1 MPPQGLRWLPAI
13 DKLLRTPQAEEL
25 SRVYGRE
32 SLRDALRES
41 LDAARDQ
48 IRAGTPVP
56 DVSSLLAAAEARLR
70 SQFAPTLRPV
80 INATGVILHTNLGRA
95 PLSAQAQ
102 AAIVAAAAHY
112 STLEYQ
118 LETGKRGKRD
128 QHAESLLKLITGAA
142 GALVVNNNA
151 AAVTLILAALAKDQ
165 QVLISRGQLVEIGGG
180 FRMPDV
186 MHQSGAIMVEVG
198 TTNKTRLEDFARAI
212 TPQSAL
218 ILRVHTSNFKQI
230 GFTEQP
236 ELSDLT
242 ALAHERLL
250 VAADDLGSGAL
261 VDTAAFGLD
270 HEPTIQESLQSG
282 CDLVAFSG
290 DKLLGGPQA
299 GIIVGRADLIER
311 LKRHPLARAFRIDK
325 LSLAGLVATL
335 EHYRRGEALSHI
347 PVWQMISAPVK
358 ALHHRA
364 AAWQS
369 QVGGEV
375 MPSFSTVGGGSLPGE
390 SLPTYVL
397 ALRSDSAEALSAALR
412 RAPMPVIGRIA
423 ADQVL
428 LDPRTVLPDQES
440 TLVEMLRLVLK
451 EPRGK

>member
-1 MPPQGLRWLPAI
+1 MSEIPPQGLRWLPAI

-56 DVSSLLAAAEARLR
+56 DAPSLLAAAEVRLR

-102 AAIVAAAAHY
+102 AAIVAVAAHY

-118 LETGKRGKRD
+118 LEAGKRGKRD
-128 QHAESLLKLITGAA
+128 QHAETLVKLITGAA

-212 TPQSAL
+212 VPQSAL

-236 ELSDLT
+236 ELSELA
-242 ALAHERLL
+242 ALAHEHTLI
-250 VAADDLGSGAL
+250 AADDLGSGAL
-261 VDTAAFGLD
+261 LDTASFGLD
-270 HEPTIQESLQSG
+270 HEPTVQESLQAG
-282 CDLVAFSG
+282 FDLVAFSG
-290 DKLLGGPQA
+290 DKLLGGPQV
-299 GIIVGRADLIER
+299 GIIVGRADLIEK

-325 LSLAGLVATL
+325 LSLAGLTATL
-335 EHYRRGEALSHI
+335 DHYRRGEALSHI
-347 PVWQMISAPVK
+347 PIWQMISAPVK
-358 ALHHRA
+358 ALHQRA
-364 AAWQS
+364 VAWQS

-375 MPSFSTVGGGSLPGE
+375 VQALSTVGGGSLPGE
-390 SLPTYVL
+390 SLPTYAL

-412 RAPMPVIGRIA
+412 RAPMPVIGRIVV
-423 ADQVL
+423 DQVL

-451 EPRGK
+451 EA

>member
-1 MPPQGLRWLPAI
+1 MSEIPPQGLRWLPAI

-25 SRVYGRE
+25 IRVYGRE

-48 IRAGTPVP
+48 IRAGTPAP
-56 DVSSLLAAAEARLR
+56 DASSLLAAAETRLR

-118 LETGKRGKRD
+118 LEPGKRGKRD

-236 ELSDLT
+236 ELAKLT
-242 ALAHERLL
+242 ALAHERAL

-261 VDTAAFGLD
+261 LDTAAFGLD
-270 HEPTIQESLQSG
+270 HEPTVQESLQAG

-299 GIIVGRADLIER
+299 GIVVGRADLIEK

-325 LSLAGLVATL
+325 LSLAGLTATL
-335 EHYRRGEALSHI
+335 DHYRRGEALSHI
-347 PVWQMISAPVK
+347 PIWQMISAPAKV
-358 ALHHRA
+358 LQQRA
-364 AAWQS
+364 VAWQS
-369 QVGGEV
+369 QVGGQV
-375 MPSFSTVGGGSLPGE
+375 VQSFSTVGGGSLPGE
-390 SLPTYVL
+390 SLPTY
-397 ALRSDSAEALSAALR
+397 ALSVRSDSAESLSAALR
-412 RAPMPVIGRIA
+412 RAPMPVISRIA
-423 ADQVL
+423 EDQVL
-428 LDPRTVLPDQES
+428 LDPRTVLLDQES
-440 TLVEMLRLVLK
+440 TLVEMLRLVL
-451 EPRGK
+451 G